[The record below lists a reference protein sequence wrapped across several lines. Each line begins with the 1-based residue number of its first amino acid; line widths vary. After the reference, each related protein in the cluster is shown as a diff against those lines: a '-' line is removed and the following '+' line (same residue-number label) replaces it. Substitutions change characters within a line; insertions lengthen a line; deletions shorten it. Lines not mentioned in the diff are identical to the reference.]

1 MCLNLM
7 AGTTLAKKDNRYLVA
22 KCHVMAKKNVT
33 PNLLQL
39 CDECMEE
46 NSQLIMYAN

>member
-1 MCLNLM
+1 MSQFN
-7 AGTTLAKKDNRYLVA
+7 GGHIVWQKNKNLVA

-39 CDECMEE
+39 FDECMVEK
-46 NSQLIMYAN
+46 SQLIMHAN